1 MTKLNSDRV
10 NKVNENFNFT
20 FKKFVE
26 YHNQRIVDQLIKKRQ
41 GKLSDEVSR
50 NTIDAFPLSL
60 SELEIAWSFYDDNFE
75 WLEELVYNAIAQN
88 YIDAHSDEPKKVA
101 HEFDKVG
108 D

>member
-20 FKKFVE
+20 FK
-26 YHNQRIVDQLIKKRQ
+26 
-41 GKLSDEVSR
+41 
-50 NTIDAFPLSL
+50 
-60 SELEIAWSFYDDNFE
+60 
-75 WLEELVYNAIAQN
+75 WLEELVYNAIIKN
-88 YIDAHSDEPKKVA
+88 YNDAHSDEPKKVA